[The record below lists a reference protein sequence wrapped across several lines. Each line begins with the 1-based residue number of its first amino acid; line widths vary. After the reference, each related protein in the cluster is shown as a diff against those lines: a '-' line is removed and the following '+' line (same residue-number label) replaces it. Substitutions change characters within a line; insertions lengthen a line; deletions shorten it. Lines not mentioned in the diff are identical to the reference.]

1 MFVVGFV
8 CASPEFVCCLIINV
22 HSHISLSPLSPI
34 PTVSSTPPPR
44 STLPVVP
51 AKSVIPK
58 LLAMP
63 GNAAR
68 LTAKGVMATGRGIIS
83 AYKWTSES
91 ITTQRERPAVARE
104 YRAHLWEEAKLEGRH
119 YWMGSKLLAAEVR
132 MSVGLLR
139 QIASGIELTRRERQL
154 LRRIM
159 GDMVRM
165 VPLIVILIVPFAELA
180 LPVLLKVFPT
190 FLPSQFQK
198 NELRQDLYRRSL
210 TARIELHGVLADV
223 LADHTAAAS
232 KKINVSGG
240 ASGDASS
247 ASSSSAAL
255 LKDVEAV
262 RSGAQLDAS
271 TIVRV
276 ASLFKDELTLDTLP
290 HAQLVMLAKYVGL
303 KPFVPD
309 VILRSQ
315 LRKKIKEIKED
326 DVMLLAEGGGQRLT
340 KAELKAACETRGM
353 RAIGLTEQRYAE
365 QLDEWLALSVKSQVP
380 VTLLFL
386 SRSLSLAVAPGAET
400 VAPAGGAPS
409 AWRAPVATDETA
421 AALQE
426 SLSAIDQAVVA
437 EMVIDN
443 AVTPQGEGI
452 SSGSGSTSTALASSS
467 SANLVSTSNV
477 QAPSNVSSSST
488 TTPLATTAI
497 TQQKTRETAVLKLKL
512 DALAYQESLIA
523 AERESL
529 QAAEALRQ
537 AQAESFVK
545 AAAAAT
551 AAADP
556 AREREAFALAAEAS
570 ASATRAASAATAA
583 ETKHTAFVRLTSK
596 GATTAAVATAAFS
609 EVRAAAN
616 DDEIAKQLAPL
627 ALAGALL
634 GKEKAAFEA
643 LRSAP
648 PVIAADRPA
657 DAAEKYLQTKM
668 SALSSTIEREVKQ
681 AEASGM
687 RGALVVADA
696 DRDGY
701 LALHELQAAAAKV
714 AGKGATPPQALQALF
729 ERLDSRRTGKVAISD
744 VLTFL
749 EKADAKAAA
758 AGSDADVTQ
767 ISKK

>member
-1 MFVVGFV
+1 
-8 CASPEFVCCLIINV
+8 
-22 HSHISLSPLSPI
+22 
-34 PTVSSTPPPR
+34 
-44 STLPVVP
+44 
-51 AKSVIPK
+51 
-58 LLAMP
+58 MP
-63 GNAAR
+63 GNAVR
-68 LTAKGVMATGRGIIS
+68 VTANGVMATGRGVMS

-232 KKINVSGG
+232 KRMTGG
-240 ASGDASS
+240 TSGDAPSS
-247 ASSSSAAL
+247 SSSSSAAL

-262 RSGAQLDAS
+262 RSGAQLDTS

-443 AVTPQGEGI
+443 TVTPEVVTGVGI
-452 SSGSGSTSTALASSS
+452 SSGSGSSSISLASSS
-467 SANLVSTSNV
+467 VNLVSTSN
-477 QAPSNVSSSST
+477 APEVSTGST
-488 TTPLATTAI
+488 TTGTPLTTAAI
-497 TQQKTRETAVLKLKL
+497 PQQKTRETAVLKLKL

-529 QAAEALRQ
+529 HAAEALRQ
-537 AQAESFVK
+537 AQAESIVK
-545 AAAAAT
+545 AAAAAS

-596 GATTAAVATAAFS
+596 GATSAAVAASAFS

-616 DDEIAKQLAPL
+616 DEEIAKQLAPL

-634 GKEKAAFEA
+634 GKEKAALEA
-643 LRSAP
+643 LRAAP
-648 PVIAADRPA
+648 PVIAAA
-657 DAAEKYLQTKM
+657 SATEKYLQTKM
-668 SALSSTIEREVKQ
+668 SSLSSTIEREVKQ

-687 RGALVVADA
+687 RGALVAADA
-696 DRDGY
+696 DKDGY
-701 LALHELQAAAAKV
+701 LTLHELQAAAAKV
-714 AGKGATPPQALQALF
+714 AGKGATPPMALQALF
-729 ERLDSRRTGKVAISD
+729 ERLDSRRSGQVAISD
-744 VLTFL
+744 VLAFF

-758 AGSDADVTQ
+758 DSDADVTQ